1 LDTFIDCT
9 MRSLFLKEI
18 SGFFSSFSG
27 YVVVVAFLCANSVFL
42 WWFHSKIN
50 ILDSGY
56 ASLESLFFIAPW
68 VFLFLIPAITMKS
81 ISEEKKT
88 GNMDLLLTR
97 PLSEMQIILAKYL
110 ACVSLAV
117 ISLLPTLIF
126 YFSVIQLGNPFGNID
141 IGGTWGSYI
150 GLLFLAA
157 IYTSI
162 GIFSSS
168 LSENTIIAFITA
180 VLLCFFF
187 YLGFNSLADLTHTGQ
202 TGNLLLNMGIDAHYK
217 SISRGVIDS
226 RDLIYFLSVI
236 ILFLYLTL
244 LKLRSRNW

>member
-1 LDTFIDCT
+1 

-18 SGFFSSFSG
+18 SGFFSSFAG
-27 YVVVVAFLCANSVFL
+27 YVVVVAFLCANGVFL

-56 ASLESLFFIAPW
+56 SSLESLFFIAPW

-97 PLSEMQIILAKYL
+97 PLTEMQIILSKYF
-110 ACVSLAV
+110 ACVSLAI

-126 YFSVIQLGNPFGNID
+126 YLSVNKLGNPIGNID
-141 IGGTWGSYI
+141 FGGTWGSYI

-168 LSENTIIAFITA
+168 LSENTIIDFILA

-187 YLGFNSLADLTHTGQ
+187 YLGFNSVAELTHTGH
-202 TGNLLLNMGIDAHYK
+202 TGNLLLNMGIDSHYK

-226 RDLIYFLSVI
+226 RDIIYFLSVI
-236 ILFLYLTL
+236 VLFLYLTL